1 MCGSEGDDG
10 DGRHDEEKEREGGLV
25 EGTLEKERRL
35 AAGSWLAGEG
45 GGGRSKRA
53 VLHPRR

>member
-10 DGRHDEEKEREGGLV
+10 EEKEREGGWRGRNAGKREAV
-25 EGTLEKERRL
+25 GGREL
-35 AAGSWLAGEG
+35 ARAGEG